1 MVPMVTDVPIEAGTS
16 PNLSGENSSP
26 LTPSLETASK
36 DKRRQRLLRGIQRIS
51 SSSSLPQAGRFRSSS
66 APYGT
71 RTNLSCVSLSPADS
85 SAPTSSGSLTPG
97 YFSTSRGHFSST
109 GRPASSKS
117 EDGEV
122 LLAPRRTAKVSPAA
136 LTPSTSCLPTD
147 VTISRPRSGTKPQ
160 PRPRTKSFRDFWYSM
175 PIEVWVQIFSHLKPK
190 ELVRLSRV
198 SKEFHQL
205 CFDGQLWTCFDASE
219 FYTEIPAESL
229 ANIIAAT
236 GPFIKNLNLRGCL
249 QIEHFRRAEVLVKA
263 CKNIVNISL
272 EGCRNFQRA
281 TLHDLIRSNHQL
293 ANLNF
298 TSMTAVNNSTCKI
311 ISQHCPQLNT
321 LNVSWCK
328 HMDARGIKMIVLG
341 CPKLRELRA
350 SEVRGF
356 DSIDVANAIFKTN
369 GLKRLVL
376 SGCID
381 LTDDAIKTMVHG
393 VQPEIDMLTDRPIV
407 PARKLRHLDLSRCSH
422 LTDRGVK
429 ALGHLVPELEG
440 LQLNGCTELTD
451 AALEPIIASASN
463 LTHLEL
469 EDLSELTDDIL
480 SKHLANAPCTTK
492 LQHLSVSYC
501 ENLGSAGML
510 PIMKN
515 CIGLQSVDMDNT
527 RIGDLVLAEA
537 ASMVRS
543 RAARTSVRGS
553 CPRVGLKLVVFD
565 CNAVT
570 WTGIRE
576 VLSWNADVGHASSR
590 HLTYPTEI
598 IALKCY
604 YGWQQTVDQH
614 TLRVLRGDFA
624 GASRLERKW
633 ADYMQAV
640 EEAGAEGAG
649 IRRRRRRA
657 REAQLR
663 HASEEEGVLGGFG
676 RRRARTMA
684 ANCAVM

>member
-1 MVPMVTDVPIEAGTS
+1 MVLMEIDALTEAGPS
-16 PNLSGENSSP
+16 PSLSGENSP
-26 LTPSLETASK
+26 PPTPSLETTSK

-85 SAPTSSGSLTPG
+85 SAPSSSGSLTPG
-97 YFSTSRGHFSST
+97 YFSTSRSPFSST
-109 GRPASSKS
+109 GRPASSTS

-122 LLAPRRTAKVSPAA
+122 LQGPRRAAKVSPAA
-136 LTPSTSCLPTD
+136 LAPSTSLLPVD
-147 VTISRPRSGTKPQ
+147 VTVSRPRSGTM
-160 PRPRTKSFRDFWYSM
+160 PRTRSKTFRDFWCSM
-175 PIEVWVQIFSHLKPK
+175 PIEVWVQVFSHLKPK

-198 SKEFHQL
+198 SKDFHKL

-219 FYTEIPAESL
+219 FYTEIPAQSL
-229 ANIIAAT
+229 ANIIASA

-249 QIEHFRRAEVLVKA
+249 QIEHIRRAEVLVKA

-293 ANLNF
+293 ANLNL

-311 ISQHCPQLNT
+311 ISQHCPELNT

-350 SEVRGF
+350 SEVKGF
-356 DSIDVANAIFKTN
+356 DSIDVAKAIFKTN
-369 GLKRLVL
+369 GLEHLVL
-376 SGCID
+376 SGCTD

-393 VQPEIDMLTDRPIV
+393 VQPEIDILTERPIV

-429 ALGHLVPELEG
+429 ALGYLVPDLEG

-451 AALEPIIASASN
+451 AALEPIIASTPN

-469 EDLSELTDDIL
+469 EDLSELTDHIL
-480 SKHLANAPCTTK
+480 SKHLANAPCATK

-501 ENLGSAGML
+501 ENVGSAGML

-515 CIGLQSVDMDNT
+515 CVSLQSVDMDNT

-553 CPRVGLKLVVFD
+553 CPRVGLRLVAFD
-565 CNAVT
+565 CSAVT

-576 VLSWNADVGHASSR
+576 VLSRNADVGHVSSYPS
-590 HLTYPTEI
+590 TYPTEV
-598 IALKCY
+598 IALKCFHT
-604 YGWQQTVDQH
+604 WQQTVDQH
-614 TLRVLRGDFA
+614 MLRVLRGDFA
-624 GASRLERKW
+624 GAVRLERKW
-633 ADYMQAV
+633 GDYMQAV
-640 EEAGAEGAG
+640 EEAGVEGAG

-663 HASEEEGVLGGFG
+663 HASEEEGVFGAFG